1 MSIYAEYYGGLITI
15 DELRTA
21 ARQEAWL
28 DEYLE
33 EEEEE
38 EEDHDRPTAD

>member
-1 MSIYAEYYGGLITI
+1 MRICAEYSGGLITI

-33 EEEEE
+33 KEEEEE
-38 EEDHDRPTAD
+38 AANDQPTAD